1 MVGVDV
7 PELNFNDV
15 FYHVFGFFERF
26 GEKIFH
32 DFKNPSVQVLVS
44 FDFGNFDAVN
54 ESSEFFVDKMST
66 LKRGHF
72 ESGDLGS

>member
-1 MVGVDV
+1 MVGVNV

-15 FYHVFGFFERF
+15 FDHILGFFKRF

-32 DFKNPSVQVLVS
+32 DFKDSSVQVFVS
-44 FDFGNFDAVN
+44 FDFGNFDAIN

-66 LKRGHF
+66 LK
-72 ESGDLGS
+72 